1 MTTDYDLLIRRI
13 EARTR
18 RRAGFA
24 LHATLFICFAVCS
37 IIFMLDPTFWRS
49 FVTLPNTGDI
59 FLILVVWGGIFAA
72 RAVRFYFQEA
82 GDRQIEALYSSA
94 AQQHK
99 RKRSRLA
106 LATDGEIVVEDD
118 EGWEQAQGQAR

>member
-1 MTTDYDLLIRRI
+1 MTADYDLLIRRI

-49 FVTLPNTGDI
+49 FVTLPNTGDL

-82 GDRQIEALYSSA
+82 GDRQIEALYSSTY
-94 AQQHK
+94 QQAK

-106 LATDGEIVVEDD
+106 LAEDGEMVVDDEDD
-118 EGWEQAQGQAR
+118 WTQARRQAR

>member
-1 MTTDYDLLIRRI
+1 MTADYDLLIRRI

-37 IIFMLDPTFWRS
+37 IIFMLDPTFWRG

-59 FLILVVWGGIFAA
+59 FLILVVWGIFFAA
-72 RAVRFYFQEA
+72 RAARFYFQEA
-82 GDRQIEALYSSA
+82 GDRQIEALYSSTY
-94 AQQHK
+94 QQAK
-99 RKRSRLA
+99 PKRSRLA
-106 LATDGEIVVEDD
+106 LAEDGEIVVEDED
-118 EGWEQAQGQAR
+118 DWAQARRQAR